1 MARDDQVY
9 SNPAIFDPDRY
20 TKKGDGAAGEPFPTS
35 HFGFGR
41 RQVSAKHDIAP
52 VKIFVDR
59 WKALSRET
67 SRRCKRMDRCSNHA
81 CNFGV
86 S

>member
-1 MARDDQVY
+1 MNTEFSLIKPHSSLIIPNAYAMARDDQVY

-41 RQVSAKHDIAP
+41 RQVSAKHDIPP

-59 WKALSRET
+59 
-67 SRRCKRMDRCSNHA
+67 
-81 CNFGV
+81 
-86 S
+86 